1 MRKKLGFSLM
11 MLTLCTSVFVGGCSC
26 SNAPTEPTNPNA
38 KVILA
43 NEIAL
48 DKNLVT
54 NAQIGVPI
62 SITYTIRPSDT
73 TDKTIIVQSS
83 DETVATVDKSE
94 VTDTLSDTIVVT
106 PVSVGTVNIVFT
118 WTGFFDND
126 VEQEERTLKKAATIH
141 VVGEYGKETMS
152 VPTGLN
158 YSNGKF
164 TWNKVGYGTDGVTDE
179 PNYELTIT
187 GGAAPT
193 TPITLSTNE
202 YEFALT
208 AGVTYTAKVKAKP
221 TNDLQYF
228 YTASAYSEEIE
239 LYKLSAVDSYT
250 VNNGVVTWDKVD
262 GATKYI
268 VNINGEDVETIDA
281 PELDET
287 RSFDTKSY
295 FSSDVTQVVLKV
307 KAINDTDALIFNGEY
322 SANTVTI
329 NQIGKTSNFAL
340 TKQTTSTV
348 LSWDSVEYATSY
360 VLKITKVG
368 EAEPIVNETLTS
380 TSYMLN
386 DSFNGSYNV
395 QVKALGNEYT
405 LAGEFTDSYQFTTLN
420 INTLTATLE
429 NGVVTYSAT
438 SLNGNKIVFS
448 IINDSETVTV
458 EKTEDGSF
466 EIAEYID
473 TNTYIVTA
481 QLVPADGSNFVVSA
495 SKTIGYHYEI
505 GLTNGEDYKTNLVW
519 DRISNA
525 SSYTLEITEDS
536 SGIPTNYENIAN
548 VASGKVKF
556 ELPETIASGV
566 HKARIKV
573 VSSDN
578 LVDSY
583 GEYFTFVKLDA
594 SDISTTYTNNVLKV
608 STTNANIKTIV
619 VYVNE
624 INEKFELESDEEID
638 FATLGLTTGTYTIS
652 VQALAESTGSYAN
665 SSVITTSHRANVIK
679 NPEIA
684 SISAD
689 GKLVWDTNT
698 NYGTFKI
705 YVDKGESNEQ
715 VLDATTNEITLGGL
729 TEGEHEVYVVVNP
742 INGYLASVEYFTF
755 TFKKLGLVN
764 GLTVVNN
771 QVVWESVDGAD
782 SYLLIENDKAGV
794 VVDGTSYTPTEIK
807 ASNEYKVTPIG
818 NGRNSVTG
826 GEKEAIFTKIAKVDN
841 LSVVD
846 GKLTFTAIDN
856 IDYKVIIN
864 DEEMTSGVN
873 YLFTGVTPYEIQE
886 VYVYGTRTGFFD
898 ADPSDVLKVKKLG
911 QVVNISVS
919 STDKTTYTITWDEV
933 DGANTYIVNYNG
945 STYYSETNELTV
957 LGEIAANEY
966 QVSIYANY
974 IGDELI
980 TDATGTYGY
989 IISDVSD
996 TYAFTKLSAPTAI
1009 QVKDGKLVWEN
1020 ENTVSV
1026 TNYEMQYTDNDGE
1039 SWVTKTLD
1047 DTLTN
1052 DMTFLSSG
1060 SYKVKLRAVGTDAN
1074 VISSDYSPEVVVTR
1088 INTVSNLKVKNGA
1101 IVWDSYTSDA
1111 SVYVYDVYV
1120 YTKVGG
1126 ADVLFGEPIL
1136 NYPRTTFE
1144 IPNIAVDTEYFIEVM
1159 VKNAAGNEIPSEI
1172 SSQLKVVK
1180 LSAPSNVTVSNSY
1193 LTWDEVK
1200 YNGTVATTSYRWK
1213 SFNTNDESEL
1223 YYDVAGNQH
1232 IQLHGQFEGRI
1243 SYNISVMAYGTED
1256 SEDTMFGYLN
1266 SDYSVEREVYKLEII
1281 SNPRI
1286 VDGALVWEH
1295 TYTADDKYL
1304 PVGYYI
1310 VFTSFIGDEDG
1321 DVTTHEYEEILPNTA
1336 TTYDLE
1342 DIVPG
1347 DYKIEI
1353 YTLGNGVVS
1362 LNSGKFVL
1370 GDSEKIRKLATPT
1383 GLRMQDGIFVWDEH
1397 TTDMSV
1403 TYVFY
1408 NNGVEF
1414 FRQTADNKTYNPDV
1428 EVTEVFN
1435 ITMQT
1440 VAEGA
1445 IYSNISEQI
1454 TIYKL
1459 PKIQTFK
1466 IEDGMFKWTKV
1477 ENATGY
1483 TIVLS
1488 YMEEVTDDGTT
1499 DPDMGGDVAPI
1510 DETVDGS
1517 EGEPDD
1523 GTTEEPGV
1531 SGPQLVEKIEEIVVP
1546 GGNTTEIYIPEYLP
1560 QQYTVKQVYANGN
1573 TTADHT
1579 TIGYFNSVAI
1589 NSDVNFTP
1597 LDTVKNLTVNKGTF
1611 VWDMVTGA
1619 DYYALQILDGT
1630 ERVVKKVA
1638 VTSNS
1643 YDLTDDALVPAG
1655 TYTLKVTPISKSD
1668 TYLTTYISTDISFS
1682 KRAELTNIRIED
1694 GYIAW
1699 NVSKNDILEAYKS
1712 TLGEE
1717 GGEGGEGGELPPEEI
1732 MPMAEGDE
1740 GGDEGGE
1747 EVVYNSDIFRM
1758 FYSVAVGSYMDNAN
1772 TAAFYSLAYTNIK
1785 LINTANNKTVTKTIQ
1800 PFDVID
1806 ASVDDT
1812 FVTCYYFVDLEVDTW
1827 KISIGAAGNTVNPA
1841 DEKSIKYVD
1850 GVKPTT
1856 FITASKL
1863 SKPVSPIHYDAT
1875 AILDGK
1881 LIYTPVRKLDGT
1893 LYEKYIIEAVPASL
1907 PDDKVIKQVITASG
1921 ETSQEY
1927 DLTTLGLKDDIPY
1940 NISIK
1945 TYGDGDYLNS
1955 DTPMTTMLTML
1966 GKPILSVSGG
1976 NITWGATQA
1985 KYYELVISDEFGEV
1999 IETVQLQNTETKY
2012 VLDEN
2017 YPVGKYIIT
2026 VQAMGDGIN
2035 KISSLVSDKLIVTKQ
2050 GTIQDETSDDAIVL
2064 NQGAF
2069 EWDNVNPDNG
2079 YSVLITAERD
2089 GANGKV
2095 TETYEYEV
2103 TNVTGPKVYYEIPSS
2118 LASYVIENETQYYF
2132 KYSISVKL
2140 LGTADGANL
2149 EEDTELFVSGE
2160 FSAPSRAYQKLNTP
2174 TNVRVE
2180 DGVVM
2185 WNDVAGASAYQVFI
2199 NGEIVAYEPVDPV
2212 EMALNIGTQITY
2224 ELPTTFKTGVYRI
2237 KVRAIGS
2244 TQSLANPNTGYLTGS
2259 YTNEVAV
2266 VRTAQPVVRTERG
2279 ELMWTSMEELPYEA
2293 TAKVRLD
2300 ISGQEIIIEGIENNA
2315 GFDFD
2320 NPDYPAGNY
2329 SISVQF
2335 LGNNELIT
2343 AVPEFGLPP
2352 ATIDD
2357 QIVDPGANYS
2367 EIEFYYISS
2376 EIRTK
2381 TFTKLAEPSI
2391 KLAKYELVID
2401 EENEITEDK
2410 NAVKWTHISG
2420 ASGYDVYIVTEEE
2433 RVVTEDNPETED
2445 IDETVTQIIRNV
2457 EVYKFDDENYAHLFV
2472 SDGTDRYF
2480 LLSDVTYENYFVYV
2494 RAVGNDS
2501 SNISSTRSNE
2511 LSVHIPVAPTNFKYV
2526 DETGTIEWTN
2536 VTVNSDIVLAVKKY
2550 NETTYEYE
2558 EVSVGVLPAG
2568 TTLYKLSEIGDYQ
2581 VRIKA
2586 RLTIEGGNVDSD
2598 FNETTLNISFRLF
2611 NSGNGSPTSP
2621 YTITKEDELNNIRYY
2636 LDRHFVIMNSI
2647 TLNAYANWQMIGSLT
2662 QPFTGTI
2669 KGNGNTISG
2678 IRYQNEIN
2686 TDIAFIHAIG
2696 DNRYFNTGS
2705 DRVVASVT
2713 GLKLDVTVDADGYRT
2728 RTANYAGIAIVNKGD
2743 ISNCTISG
2751 NVKVNGNALSTTLY
2765 GGVVV
2770 ENYGTITS
2778 VINKTNITAVRNT
2791 NSANYATRVGG
2802 ISARNYG
2809 VITNS
2814 GNEGLLYGQ
2823 DVGGI
2828 TCYNY
2833 NEINNSYNKG
2843 PITIIS
2849 SGYTEFNLKLGG
2861 IAAYNTNSTYSYY
2874 KQNKDGEQQTNSLV
2888 NVPVTGKI
2896 DTCYVIMGTSIE
2908 DGFDNTLTISN
2919 SSGKSAYIGG
2929 IVGNNTVQSSCITNC
2944 YAMIGSYT
2952 SSGSDAVATL
2962 AGNISSYSVSNY
2974 YQVFSNCYSYSTS
2987 TTLVAQG
2994 HGNQLKTLNANHS
3007 GYIIKV
3013 TSIDAGTVSITGII
3027 ISEETNYLPKFSWQ

>member
-26 SNAPTEPTNPNA
+26 SNTPPESTNPNA

-94 VTDTLSDTIVVT
+94 VTDTLSDTVVVT
-106 PVSVGTVNIVFT
+106 PVAVGTVNIVFT

-141 VVGEYGKETMS
+141 VVGEHGKETMN

-164 TWNKVGYGTDGVTDE
+164 TWNKVGYGTDGVTAE

-187 GGAAPT
+187 GGSAPT

-221 TNDLQYF
+221 TDDLQYF
-228 YTASAYSEEIE
+228 YTASAYSDEIE
-239 LYKLSAVDSYT
+239 LYKLGAVDTYT
-250 VNNGVVTWDKVD
+250 VNDGVVTWDKVD
-262 GATKYI
+262 GATKYV
-268 VNINGEDVETIDA
+268 VNINGEDVQTIDA

-287 RSFDTKSY
+287 VSFDTKSY
-295 FSSDVTQVVLKV
+295 FSSEVTQVVLKV
-307 KAINDTDALIFNGEY
+307 KAINDTDALVFNGEY

-329 NQIGKTSNFAL
+329 NQLGKTSNYAL
-340 TKQTTSTV
+340 TQTATNTV

-368 EAEPIVNETLTS
+368 ETDPVVNETLTS
-380 TSYMLN
+380 TSYTLN
-386 DSFNGSYNV
+386 ASFDGSYNV

-405 LAGEFTDSYQFTTLN
+405 LAGEFTDTYQFTTLN
-420 INTLTATLE
+420 INSLTATLE
-429 NGVVTYSAT
+429 SGVVTYSAT
-438 SLNGNKIVFS
+438 NLNGNKIVFS
-448 IINDSETVTV
+448 IINGEDTITV

-466 EIAEYID
+466 EVSEYID
-473 TNTYIVTA
+473 TKTYIVTA
-481 QLVPADGSNFVVSA
+481 QLVPAEGSNFVVSA
-495 SKTIGYHYEI
+495 SKVVGHYYEVA
-505 GLTNGEDYKTNLVW
+505 LTNTDDYKTKLVW
-519 DRISNA
+519 DKISNA
-525 SSYTLEITEDS
+525 STYTLELTDNA
-536 SGIPTNYENIAN
+536 SGVPTTYNDIAN
-548 VASGKVKF
+548 VDSGKVEF
-556 ELPETIASGV
+556 ELPDSISSGMY
-566 HKARIKV
+566 KARIKV

-578 LVDSY
+578 LVEAF

-594 SDISTTYTNNVLKV
+594 NDVTTTYTNNVLKV
-608 STTNANIKTIV
+608 TTTNTNIKTIV
-619 VYVNE
+619 VYINE

-638 FATLGLTTGTYTIS
+638 FATLGLTTGTYTVSIQ
-652 VQALAESTGSYAN
+652 VLAEETGSYAN
-665 SSVITTSHRANVIK
+665 SSVITTAHRANVIK
-679 NPEIA
+679 NPEI
-684 SISAD
+684 SGISAD
-689 GKLVWDTNT
+689 GKLVWNTNT
-698 NYGTFKI
+698 NYGTFKV
-705 YVDKGESNEQ
+705 YVDKGESTEQ
-715 VLDATTNEITLGGL
+715 VLDATTNEVTLTAL
-729 TEGEHEVYVVVNP
+729 TEGEHEVYVVVTP
-742 INGYLASVEYFTF
+742 INGHLASADYFTF

-764 GLTVVNN
+764 GLTVINN
-771 QVVWESVDGAD
+771 QIVWDSLDGAD
-782 SYLLIENDKAGV
+782 SYLLVENDKAGV
-794 VVDGTSYTPTEIK
+794 VVNGTSYTPTEIK
-807 ASNEYKVTPIG
+807 ASNTYKVTPIG
-818 NGRNSVTG
+818 NGTTSVTG

-841 LSVVD
+841 LSVTD

-856 IDYKVIIN
+856 IDYKVMVN
-864 DEEMTSGVN
+864 GEEMTSGVN

-886 VYVYGTRTGFFD
+886 VYVFGTRTGFFD

-911 QVVNISVS
+911 QVTNISVA

-933 DGANTYIVNYNG
+933 EGANTYIVNYNG
-945 STYYSETNELTV
+945 STYYTEENELTV
-957 LGEIAANEY
+957 LGELVANEY
-966 QVSIYANY
+966 QVTIYANH

-980 TDATGTYGY
+980 TDASGTYGY
-989 IISDVSD
+989 IISDVSE

-1009 QVKDGKLVWEN
+1009 EVKEGKLVWTN
-1020 ENTVSV
+1020 ENSVTV
-1026 TNYEMQYTDNDGE
+1026 TNYEMQYSDDDGE

-1052 DMTFLSSG
+1052 DMTFLSAG

-1088 INTVSNLKVKNGA
+1088 IDTVANLKVKNGA
-1101 IVWDSYTSDA
+1101 IVWDSYTADS

-1120 YTKVGG
+1120 YTKVSG

-1144 IPNIAVDTEYFIEVM
+1144 IPNIAVDTEYFIEIM
-1159 VKNAAGNEIPSEI
+1159 VKNAAGNEISSEI

-1180 LSAPSNVTVSNSY
+1180 LSAPSNVTVSDSY
-1193 LTWDEVK
+1193 LTWDDVK
-1200 YNGTVATTSYRWK
+1200 YGGVVASTAYRWK

-1223 YYDVAGNQH
+1223 YYDVEGSPA
-1232 IQLHGQFEGRI
+1232 IYLHGQFEARI
-1243 SYNISVMAYGTED
+1243 SYNVSVMAYGTSD

-1266 SDYSVEREVYKLEII
+1266 SDYSVEREVYKLEVV
-1281 SNPRI
+1281 SNPQI

-1310 VFTSFIGDEDG
+1310 VFTSYTGDESG

-1336 TTYDLE
+1336 TTYNLE

-1362 LNSGKFVL
+1362 LNSGAYVL
-1370 GDSEKIRKLATPT
+1370 GDSEKVRKLATPT

-1428 EVTEVFN
+1428 EITEAFN

-1477 ENATGY
+1477 DNATGY

-1488 YMEEVTDDGTT
+1488 YMEEVTEEGGDAT
-1499 DPDMGGDVAPI
+1499 DPDMGGEVLPI
-1510 DETVDGS
+1510 DETGEGS
-1517 EGEPDD
+1517 ESVTP
-1523 GTTEEPGV
+1523 EEPGAD
-1531 SGPQLVEKIEEIVVP
+1531 GPQLVEKTEEIVVP

-1560 QQYTVKQVYANGN
+1560 RQYTVKQVYANGN

-1611 VWDMVTGA
+1611 VWDAVTGA
-1619 DYYALQILDGT
+1619 DYYALQILDDS
-1630 ERVVKKVA
+1630 ENIVKKVA

-1643 YDLTDDALVPAG
+1643 YDLSDDALVPAG

-1668 TYLTTYISTDISFS
+1668 TYLTTYISTDTAFS
-1682 KRAELTNIRIED
+1682 KRAQLTDIRIED
-1694 GYIAW
+1694 GYLAW

-1712 TLGEE
+1712 TLSEE
-1717 GGEGGEGGELPPEEI
+1717 GSEGEGGESSEGELPSEGIETL
-1732 MPMAEGDE
+1732 AEGDE
-1740 GGDEGGE
+1740 GVIEGEGGDGSEGEGGE
-1747 EVVYNSDIFRM
+1747 EEIVYNADIFRM

-1772 TAAFYSLAYTNIK
+1772 TAAFYSLAYANIK

-1806 ASVDDT
+1806 ASDDDT

-1827 KISIGAAGNTVNPA
+1827 KISIGAAGNTVNPE

-1856 FITASKL
+1856 FVTASKL

-1881 LIYTPVRKLDGT
+1881 LIYTPVRRLDGT

-1907 PDDKVIKQVITASG
+1907 PDDRVIKQVITASG

-1966 GKPILSVSGG
+1966 GKPVLSVSGG
-1976 NITWGATQA
+1976 NIIWGATQA
-1985 KYYELVISDEFGEV
+1985 KYYELVIMDDTGEV
-1999 IETVQLQNTETKY
+1999 IETVELQNTETKY
-2012 VLDEN
+2012 VLDER
-2017 YPVGKYIIT
+2017 YPVGTYMIT

-2035 KISSLVSDKLIVTKQ
+2035 KISSIVSDKLIVTKQ
-2050 GTIQDETSDDAIVL
+2050 GVIQDETSDDAIVL

-2069 EWDNVNPDNG
+2069 EWDNVNPANG

-2089 GANGKV
+2089 GANGKI
-2095 TETYEYEV
+2095 TENYEYEV
-2103 TNVTGPKVYYEIPSS
+2103 TNVEGAKVYYEIPAD
-2118 LASYVIENETQYYF
+2118 LPSYVIENETQYYWKF
-2132 KYSISVKL
+2132 SISVKL
-2140 LGTADGANL
+2140 LGTADGKNV
-2149 EEDTELFVSGE
+2149 EEGADLFVSGE

-2174 TNVRVE
+2174 TNLRVE

-2185 WNDVAGASAYQVFI
+2185 WNDVAGASAYQVFV
-2199 NGEIVAYEPVDPV
+2199 NGEIVSYIPEEAV

-2224 ELPTTFKTGVYRI
+2224 ELPTTFKPGVYRI

-2259 YTNEVAV
+2259 YTSEVAV
-2266 VRTAQPVVRTERG
+2266 VRVAEPVVRTNRG
-2279 ELMWTSMEELPYEA
+2279 ELMWTSLEELPYEA
-2293 TAKVRLD
+2293 TAKVKLD

-2329 SISVQF
+2329 TISVQF

-2352 ATIDD
+2352 VEIDG
-2357 QIVDPGANYS
+2357 QIIDPGANYA
-2367 EIEFYYISS
+2367 EMEFYYISS
-2376 EIRTK
+2376 VIKTK
-2381 TFTKLAEPSI
+2381 TFKKLAEPSI

-2401 EENEITEDK
+2401 EENDITEDR
-2410 NAVKWTHISG
+2410 NAVKWTHITG
-2420 ASGYDVYIVTEEE
+2420 ASGYDVYIITEEE
-2433 RVVTEDNPETED
+2433 RVVTEDDPETEA
-2445 IDETVTQIIRNV
+2445 DETVIEIIRNI
-2457 EVYKFDDENYAHLFV
+2457 EVYKYDDEDYAHLFV
-2472 SDGTDRYF
+2472 TDGTDRYF
-2480 LLSDVTYENYFVYV
+2480 LLSDVAYENYFVYV

-2536 VTVNSDIVLAVKKY
+2536 VTVNSDIVLDVKKY
-2550 NETTYEYE
+2550 NESTYEYE

-2568 TTLYKLSEIGDYQ
+2568 TTSYKLSEVGDYQ

-2611 NSGNGSPTSP
+2611 NSGNGSSASP

-2647 TLNAYANWQMIGSLT
+2647 TLSAYANWQIIGGTGST
-2662 QPFTGTI
+2662 AQPFTGTI
-2669 KGNGNTISG
+2669 KGNGYTIAG
-2678 IRYQNEIN
+2678 IKYQNEIN
-2686 TDIAFIHAIG
+2686 TDIAFIHTIAEG
-2696 DNRYFNTGS
+2696 
-2705 DRVVASVT
+2705 ASVT
-2713 GLKLDVTVDADGYRT
+2713 GLKLDVTVDADSYRT
-2728 RTANYAGIAIVNKGD
+2728 RTANYAGVAIVNKGS
-2743 ISNCTISG
+2743 ITNCTISG

-2809 VITNS
+2809 TITKS
-2814 GNEGLLYGQ
+2814 GNEGSLYGQ

-2833 NEINNSYNKG
+2833 NDINNSYNKG

-2861 IAAYNTNSTYSYY
+2861 IAAYNTNTTYIGS
-2874 KQNKDGEQQTNSLV
+2874 DGKT
-2888 NVPVTGKI
+2888 PITVTGKI

-2908 DGFDNTLTISN
+2908 DGFDNPLTISN

-2929 IVGNNTVQSSCITNC
+2929 IVGNNTIQSSCITNC
-2944 YAMIGSYT
+2944 YAMIGAYT
-2952 SSGSDAVATL
+2952 SSGSDTVATL

-2974 YQVFSNCYSYSTS
+2974 YQVFNNCYSYSTS

-3007 GYIIKV
+3007 GYIAKV
-3013 TSIDAGTVSITGII
+3013 TSIDAGTVSITGIT